1 MTKSLITY
9 LIKTAPF
16 ILKGTVSTQSLS
28 QKAFSDENTNKGLD
42 AANKIDLFL
51 SVFNHMKDF
60 VFGDAH
66 YTLNKSR
73 QVRLGKPCML
83 PLEEDVKTLKDF
95 VESRMK

>member
-1 MTKSLITY
+1 
-9 LIKTAPF
+9 
-16 ILKGTVSTQSLS
+16 
-28 QKAFSDENTNKGLD
+28 
-42 AANKIDLFL
+42 
-51 SVFNHMKDF
+51 MKDF

-83 PLEEDVKTLKDF
+83 PMEEDVKTLKDF